1 MGKRKIVLLLAFM
14 LFSWVTAM
22 AQDKTVTGKVTDE
35 SGNPIFGAT
44 IAVKGTTI
52 GTISGE
58 NGAYTIRVPERLA
71 NDSLVISYIGY
82 ADQILPMA
90 GRTTIDAVMAESNI
104 EVEEVVVTSLG
115 IRKES
120 KALGYAVQEVK
131 SESLTRTASSDLSRA
146 MQGKVSGVD
155 IKVSSGMPGASA
167 QFLIR
172 GSRSFTGNNAP
183 LYVVDGM
190 PIESGA
196 RSTFDS
202 VDGSDYSNRSIDI
215 NPNDIESISI
225 LKGQAAAALYGL
237 RASNGVVVITT
248 KSGKGGEKGK
258 TIVTIN
264 QNVTFDVVSRVPE
277 YQNTYAQGVGG
288 TYAPNTSMAWG
299 PKVTELPNDPTYG
312 GNTDNEYTQKYGL
325 HEGKYYV
332 PQLAQAGLDPWA
344 EPTTYNN
351 FTDYYRTG
359 VTSTTSA
366 NISQATDQ
374 GNYAIGLG
382 YTHQDGIALN
392 TGMKRWTGNASAERK
407 LGKYFT
413 SGFNANYSNVN
424 VDKLTGA
431 NDASLQGVSM
441 APTSY
446 NLKGIPYCTPDDPY
460 TQVYYRTLTFDNPY
474 WVAKNNTYNEETNRF
489 FGNGNVAFN
498 MNITP
503 SVKIYSK
510 YQLGI
515 DTYTTHYQS
524 IFGYGSKGNDGIIT
538 NEGETDA
545 TVNQLAT
552 AGVDWKITEKMNF
565 GVLIG
570 NEFSHERYKW
580 YHQKGQDFNYGGWN
594 HIGNISGTPYVEE
607 EQSAARSVG
616 SFYSVSWD
624 YNSMI
629 YLNTTG
635 RYDVVSQMPHG
646 NRGFFYP
653 SVSASFVIT
662 ALESLQDINWLTFA
676 KIRASFAQ
684 VGMAERYYQNFYYTH
699 TYGGGWWGE
708 AAPITYP
715 VGGCQAYVPYW
726 RVYDENLKPQNT
738 QSYEVGVDMKF
749 FNNRLGFDY
758 TYSRQDISDQIFDV
772 PLAAST
778 GYSEMRM
785 NAGKAHT
792 NTHELVVYTTPYRDN
807 NWEWNVNFNF
817 TKMENVV
824 DELADGVES
833 IMLGGFVDPQVRLGV
848 GYEMPV
854 IYGTSFARDDQG
866 RLLVD
871 EDPSSDTYGM
881 PMQAPEK
888 VLAKVAPDFILG
900 ASTDVTFKGITLSAV
915 FEWKQ
920 GGHMYHGSNN
930 CFDMY
935 GVSAN
940 SGDRTSTF
948 VFDGYKANGEKND
961 IVRGGANDPDAYYTL
976 YADVL
981 GSISEGAIYGNS
993 FIKMRELALKY
1004 TLPSKWIPKVEV
1016 SLSAFA
1022 RNILLWTEL
1031 DNFDPEASQGTGN
1044 MTGGFERFSMPQ
1056 TKSFGFGVEV
1066 KF

>member
-1 MGKRKIVLLLAFM
+1 MGKRKIVLLLALM
-14 LFSWVTAM
+14 LFSWAAAI
-22 AQDKTVTGKVTDE
+22 AQEKTVTGKVTDE

-58 NGAYTIRVPERLA
+58 NGAYTIRIPERVA
-71 NDSLVISYIGY
+71 NDSLVFSYIGY
-82 ADQILPMA
+82 ADQVQPLS
-90 GRTTIDAVMAESNI
+90 GRTTIDVVMAQNNI

-115 IRKES
+115 IKKEA

-131 SESLTRTASSDLSRA
+131 SENLTRTGTADLSRA
-146 MQGKVSGVD
+146 LQGKVSGVD
-155 IKVSSGMPGASA
+155 IKTSSGMPGASA

-196 RSTFDS
+196 RDTYDS
-202 VDGSDYSNRSIDI
+202 VEGSDYSNRSIDI
-215 NPNDIESISI
+215 NPNDIESINV

-258 TIVTIN
+258 TIVTITE
-264 QNVTFDVVSRVPE
+264 NVSFDVVSRVPD
-277 YQNTYAQGVGG
+277 YQTTYAQGTDGEYV
-288 TYAPNTSMAWG
+288 PNSSMAWG
-299 PKVTELPNDPTYG
+299 PKIVDLPNDPKYG
-312 GNTDNEYTQKYGL
+312 GNTVNDYTTQLGM

-332 PQLAQAGLDPWA
+332 PQRAAAGLDPWA
-344 EPTTYNN
+344 DPVTYNN
-351 FTDYYRTG
+351 FKDYYRTG
-359 VTSTTSA
+359 VTSSTGV
-366 NISQATDQ
+366 NVSQATEQ
-374 GNYAIGLG
+374 GNYALGLG
-382 YTHQDGIALN
+382 YTHQDGIALS

-413 SGFNANYSNVN
+413 SGFSANYSNVN
-424 VDKLTGA
+424 IDKLSGA
-431 NDASLQGVSM
+431 NESSVQGAVM

-446 NLKGIPYCTPDDPY
+446 NLKGIPYCNPANPY
-460 TQVYYRTLTFDNPY
+460 EQINFRNLTFDNPY
-474 WVAKNNTYNEETNRF
+474 WAAENNVANEETNRF

-498 MNITP
+498 MKVASSLTVNA
-503 SVKIYSK
+503 K
-510 YQLGI
+510 YQLGV
-515 DTYTTHYQS
+515 DSYTTHYQAVMS
-524 IFGYGSKGNDGIIT
+524 YGHRGTNGKIDNDG
-538 NEGETDA
+538 ESDA

-552 AGVDWKITEKMNF
+552 AGIDWKITNKMNF
-565 GVLIG
+565 GVLVG
-570 NEFSHERYKW
+570 NEFSHERYK
-580 YHQKGQDFNYGGWN
+580 YYRQYGESFNFGGWD
-594 HIGNISGTPYVEE
+594 HIQNVSGSPKVEE
-607 EQSAARSVG
+607 EQSAYRSVG
-616 SFYSVSWD
+616 SFYSISWD

-653 SVSASFVIT
+653 SVSASFVVT
-662 ALESLQDINWLTFA
+662 ALESLKDVRWLTFA
-676 KIRASFAQ
+676 KVRASFAQ
-684 VGMAERYYQNFYYTH
+684 VGMAERYYKNYYYTPE
-699 TYGGGWWGE
+699 YGGGMWDGK
-708 AAPITYP
+708 PIIYP
-715 VGGCQAYVPYW
+715 VNGTQAYTQYW

-738 QSYEVGVDMKF
+738 QSYEFGIDMKF
-749 FNNRLGFDY
+749 LDNRLGFDY
-758 TYSRQDISDQIFDV
+758 TYSRQDITDQIFDV

-778 GYSEMRM
+778 GFSEMRM

-792 NTHELVVYTTPYRDN
+792 NTHELVVYTTPYRDK
-807 NWEWNVNFNF
+807 NWEWNVNFNY
-817 TKMENVV
+817 TKMDNVV
-824 DELADGVES
+824 DELAEGVES

-848 GYEMPV
+848 GYDMPV
-854 IYGTSFARDDQG
+854 IYGTSFKRDDQG
-866 RLLVD
+866 RILVD

-881 PMQAPEK
+881 PLQDVEK

-900 ASTDVTFKGITLSAV
+900 ASTDVTFKGVTLSAV

-930 CFDMY
+930 CFDLY

-940 SGDRTSTF
+940 TEDRTSTF

-961 IVRGGANDPDAYYTL
+961 IVRGGETDPNAYYIL
-976 YADVL
+976 YSTVL
-981 GSISEGAIYGNS
+981 GNISEGAIYGNS
-993 FIKMRELALKY
+993 FIKMRELAVKY
-1004 TLPSKWIPKVEV
+1004 TLPSSFIPKTTV

-1031 DNFDPEASQGTGN
+1031 DNFDPEASQGTRN
-1044 MTGGFERFSMPQ
+1044 MTGGFERFSVPQ

>member
-1 MGKRKIVLLLAFM
+1 MGKRKIVLLLAFL
-14 LFSWVTAM
+14 LFSWASAM
-22 AQDKTVTGKVTDE
+22 AQEKTVTGKVTDE

-58 NGAYTIRVPERLA
+58 NGAYTIRIPERVA
-71 NDSLVISYIGY
+71 NDSLVFSYIGY
-82 ADQILPMA
+82 ADQVQSLA
-90 GRTTIDAVMAESNI
+90 GRTTIDVVMAQSNI

-115 IRKES
+115 IKKEA

-131 SESLTRTASSDLSRA
+131 SENINRAASSDLSRA
-146 MQGKVSGVD
+146 LQGKVSGVD

-196 RSTFDS
+196 RDTYDS
-202 VDGSDYSNRSIDI
+202 VTGSDYSNRSIDI

-248 KSGKGGEKGK
+248 KNGKGGEKGK
-258 TIVTIN
+258 TVVTISE
-264 QNVTFDVVSRVPE
+264 NVSFDVISRVPD
-277 YQNTYAQGVGG
+277 YQTTYAQGVDGEFV
-288 TYAPNTSMAWG
+288 PNSSMAWG
-299 PKVTELPNDPTYG
+299 PKIVDLPNDPNYG
-312 GNTDNEYTQKYGL
+312 GNTDNKYTQQLGL
-325 HEGKYYV
+325 HQGKYYV
-332 PQLAQAGLDPWA
+332 PQLAAAGLDPWA
-344 EPTTYNN
+344 EPQTYNN
-351 FTDYYRTG
+351 FEDYFRTG
-359 VTSTTSA
+359 VTSTTGV

-374 GNYAIGLG
+374 GNYALGLG

-407 LGKYFT
+407 HGKYFT

-431 NDASLQGVSM
+431 NDAALQGVVM

-446 NLKGIPYCTPDDPY
+446 NLKGIPCEEPGDPY
-460 TQVYYRTLTFDNPY
+460 SQIYYRSLTFDNPY

-498 MNITP
+498 MKVASSLTVNA
-503 SVKIYSK
+503 K
-510 YQLGI
+510 YQLGV
-515 DTYTTHYQS
+515 DYFTTHYQA
-524 IFGYGSKGNDGIIT
+524 IKGYGHRGDAGEIE
-538 NEGETDA
+538 NEGETDV

-552 AGVDWKITEKMNF
+552 AGINWKITDKMNF
-565 GVLIG
+565 DVMVG
-570 NEFSHERYKW
+570 NEFSHNRYK
-580 YHQKGQDFNYGGWN
+580 YYRQYGESFNFGGWN
-594 HIGNISGTPYVEE
+594 HIQNISGSPQVGE

-635 RYDVVSQMPHG
+635 RYDVVSEMPRG

-653 SVSASFVIT
+653 SVSASFVVS
-662 ALESLQDINWLTFA
+662 ALEPLQDIRWLTFA

-684 VGMAERYYQNFYYTH
+684 VGMAERYYKNYYYTPA
-699 TYGGGWWGE
+699 YESGMWSGK
-708 AAPITYP
+708 PIIYP
-715 VGGCQAYVPYW
+715 INGTQAYTQYW
-726 RVYDENLKPQNT
+726 RIYDANLKPQNT
-738 QSYEVGVDMKF
+738 QSYEIGVDMKF
-749 FNNRLGFDY
+749 FDNRLGFDY
-758 TYSRQDISDQIFDV
+758 TYSRQDISDQIFNV
-772 PLAAST
+772 PLASSN
-778 GYSEMRM
+778 GFGEIRM

-792 NTHELVVYTTPYRDN
+792 NTHEVVLYTTPYRDN
-807 NWEWNVNFNF
+807 NWEWNLNFNY
-817 TKMENVV
+817 TKMDNVV

-833 IMLGGFVDPQVRLGV
+833 IMLGGFVDPQVRLGA
-848 GYEMPV
+848 GYDMPV
-854 IYGTSFARDDQG
+854 IYGVSFKRDEQG

-881 PMQAPEK
+881 PMQDAEK
-888 VLAKVAPDFILG
+888 VLAKVSPDFIVG
-900 ASTDVTFKGITLSAV
+900 ASTDVSFKGVTLSAV

-940 SGDRTSTF
+940 TEDRTSTF

-961 IVRGGANDPDAYYTL
+961 IVRGGESDPGAYQTL
-976 YADVL
+976 YSDVL
-981 GSISEGAIYGNS
+981 GSISEAAIYGNS

-1004 TLPSKWIPKVEV
+1004 TLPAQWIPKTTV

-1031 DNFDPEASQGTGN
+1031 DNFDPEASQGTRN
-1044 MTGGFERFSMPQ
+1044 MTGGFERFSVPQ